1 MNFGGSEP
9 ASICGRPSMTIKEIA
24 EIKATFRRTIIKPL

>member
-9 ASICGRPSMTIKEIA
+9 ASVCSRPSMTTREIA
-24 EIKATFRRTIIKPL
+24 EIKATFHWTIIKLL